1 MNGISP
7 GSIRLRIPG
16 EARFLFLVRAIVTA
30 IAESIGLPEIE
41 VDKVEVA
48 VDEACTNV
56 LDHAYS
62 ELSSKPPIDIEVTVD
77 EKALVV
83 DIIDYGNCF
92 DFSSYT
98 PPRFPDH
105 WLDGQTRGVGL
116 YLIHQC
122 MDGVSYEPLSE
133 RQNRLRLTKRRN
145 CSTNAQPAGAL
156 GQRRSS

>member
-1 MNGISP
+1 MNATVP
-7 GSIRLRIPG
+7 APIRLRIPG

-62 ELSSKPPIDIEVTVD
+62 KLLPKPPIDIEVTVD
-77 EKALVV
+77 EKNLVV
-83 DIIDYGNCF
+83 DVIDYGARF

-122 MDGVSYEPLSE
+122 MDSVSYEPLSD
-133 RQNRLRLTKRRN
+133 RHNRLRLTKRRS
-145 CSTNAQPAGAL
+145 CSRDAQPAGTP
-156 GQRRSS
+156 G